1 MKTNLRKYL
10 ALLCALALTI
20 GCLPAGVFA
29 ASHKTMT
36 VETSGQ
42 QGIYDVSL
50 SVPGEADKLGVDIVY
65 VMSGTKLWND
75 GLVPAIV
82 DAIGAVVSGGTT
94 VNLGIIPFA
103 YDIDAI
109 MDLTP
114 IKTMDDVNGLE
125 QAIYDAYAAAQ
136 AKGFVG
142 NGNLENSLILAKKML
157 SNSALADHPER
168 QHLILIST
176 GHVYEFNGGENNEY
190 ASCAPVYDTTNKVVR
205 SSGGDWSYLR
215 NGGSSKYYIP
225 NAIVKTYNKNK
236 DKYDSAW
243 DCYWS
248 YIEKWVAND
257 KADEA
262 NGNPHVYNFG
272 LAEEVTTSDYN
283 FNKLTTTELKK
294 YPNLAYRTTLAENQ
308 LDTANAIIYERAM
321 WETYEYAKAN
331 IIDAGINF
339 YPIYAGMNTS
349 GAYDNVPGGTQYVGH
364 SFMNMLAGGKAA
376 QYSYTEDNGAF
387 FAPIKEKILYS
398 CSAGSTVE
406 NALGFVEGENG
417 YNFDFKADGTITLT
431 VGGVDYTTS
440 VADTKEGYDLS
451 LAFTDPEA
459 TEPTFW
465 LDYVK
470 GNGTTEEKFIL
481 TFGEDVSLERPL
493 VLDYQV
499 ELVNAADTAALKTVD
514 DKLYISNGA
523 TFKPVDSDG
532 KAGAEEQFNRPYVI
546 NWAATDIEISNA
558 KEFVEFADVANGKHP
573 FFAGEKHSFVD
584 QIIHLTNDID
594 LGDYWWYFY
603 DTSVGEEKIDHRID
617 GFRGIF
623 DGTKNETENYTIYN
637 VKFHAPEGSSKPNE
651 SFLSL
656 SMFRTVYGT
665 LQNFNIE
672 NVGGYWNDDH
682 TELKPLITGPSTRFF
697 TLAYKTSGALI
708 KNITAKNIDAEMLN
722 PEHISEE
729 MIATDLYTSFNGLL
743 GVVTWESGGT
753 CGNGAYTKVENCH
766 VVDANAVLYNNN
778 QYAGGGFAYKA
789 SEMSEFYDCSVDGL
803 TVEIM
808 GNSDNFGG
816 FIGEIGLASLAIR
829 CTVNNVDVTVHG
841 QNNAG
846 MGGFMGDTVGG
857 TGWGDSVHIE
867 DCSVENTTIDV
878 ATINAPLGGF
888 VGDLI
893 GGRSAFFERNTVAD
907 TVELIGTN
915 LGEGN
920 GTGYPGVGGF
930 LGGLFGRSNL
940 QANNEHAFTNC
951 STSAKILAGAAPAG
965 GFVGTALLGSS
976 NQMRVVFDTCAFN
989 GIVNT
994 ANTAVAFVGIGD
1006 IGTKGVDRNYDE
1018 YNNCTVSGAL
1028 VKGQSPENGQQVTLG
1043 GDYSYEME
1051 ADSGYATLESTIHN
1065 ETTYSSYKMPVAVE
1079 EPVVP
1084 AVAMFRL
1091 MRNAMP
1097 EATNDLVKVE
1107 FYLDQEATEPL
1118 HVFERY
1124 QNTALDGTNYPALEE
1139 SPEYALSEKKM
1150 AEVFGYMAHNDGL
1163 FQVTWFCED
1172 GTEFTAD
1179 TLVTGDMK
1187 VYATLTPVSADVT
1200 LEGEITMDSELA
1212 DGFDIVLNPGE
1223 EPLQT
1228 IPSENGKFTFAPL
1241 NFDKIGTYTFTV
1253 GQVIGD
1259 VETTVYDAS
1268 VYTVTITVSVENG
1281 KIVTDVQF
1289 LRNAE
1294 ATDKITFENKTISN
1308 VNIIVNGNSYMN
1320 SDPTDEY
1327 EFVLME
1333 GEEIKQN
1340 IYAMFGEF
1348 FTTLSFQK
1356 PGTYTYTISQV
1367 NGEDPT
1373 IAYDL
1378 SVYTLI
1384 VTVVREGDK
1393 LVATT
1398 QIKLGE
1404 ETVDTLT
1411 FANKTFDS
1419 IDVTLGG
1426 SVNLDEE
1433 STDEFQ
1439 FILMQGEDILQT
1451 IPSENGQFTFAPMNF
1466 NQIGTYTFTVSQI
1479 AGEDEDIVYDA
1490 SVYTVVITVQRQDYV
1505 LVATTQILLGD
1516 ETMEQ
1521 ISFSNETVIPETPM
1535 DPDGD
1540 GMFNVLLVMLVSMAL
1555 LGTCVVLKRKE
1566 N

>member
-1 MKTNLRKYL
+1 MKTNLKKYL

-103 YDIDAI
+103 YGIDAI

-190 ASCAPVYDTTNKVVR
+190 AACAPAYDTTNKTM
-205 SSGGDWSYLR
+205 SYGGSDWSRLR
-215 NGGSSKYYIP
+215 NAGSSQYRIP
-225 NAIVKTYNKNK
+225 DAIVNVYKANK
-236 DKYDSAW
+236 DLYASDW

-248 YIEKWVAND
+248 YIQKWVAAD
-257 KADEA
+257 KAEEA
-262 NGNPHVYNFG
+262 NGKPHAFHYG
-272 LAEEVTTSDYN
+272 LISDPAS
-283 FNKLTTTELKK
+283 FKGLSSLSTDEMKA
-294 YPNLAYRTTLAENQ
+294 YPNLPYNVALAAKD

-321 WETYEYAKAN
+321 YETYEYAKAN

-339 YPIYAGMNTS
+339 YPVYAGMYTS
-349 GAYDNVPGGTQYVGH
+349 GKSDNGYAGKNYVGH

-451 LAFTDPEA
+451 LAFTAPEA

-523 TFKPVDSDG
+523 TFKPVNSDG

-546 NWAATDIEISNA
+546 NWAATDIEIGNA

-672 NVGGYWNDDH
+672 NVGGYWNEDH
-682 TELKPLITGPSTRFF
+682 TALNPLITGPSTRFF
-697 TLAYKTSGALI
+697 TLAYKTCGALI

-722 PEHISEE
+722 PAHISEE

-789 SEMSEFYDCSVDGL
+789 SEMSEFYDCSVDSL

-829 CTVNNVDVTVHG
+829 CTVNNIDVTVHG

-867 DCSVENTTIDV
+867 DCSVENTTINV

-907 TVELIGTN
+907 TVKLIGTN
-915 LGEGN
+915 LGAGN

-940 QANNEHAFTNC
+940 QANNEHSFKNC

-965 GFVGTALLGSS
+965 GFVGTALLGSG

-1006 IGTKGVDRNYDE
+1006 IGTKGTDKNYDE
-1018 YNNCTVSGAL
+1018 YYNCTVSGAL
-1028 VKGQSPENGQQVTLG
+1028 IKGQSPENGQQITLG
-1043 GDYSYEME
+1043 GDYSSEME
-1051 ADSGYATLESTIHN
+1051 AGDGFSTLESTITQQ
-1065 ETTYSSYKMPVAVE
+1065 TTYSEYKNPVEPAPVA
-1079 EPVVP
+1079 PV
-1084 AVAMFRL
+1084 MYRM
-1091 MRNAMP
+1091 MRNVMP
-1097 EATNDLVKVE
+1097 AASNDLVKVE
-1107 FYLDQEATEPL
+1107 FFLDENATEPL
-1118 HVFERY
+1118 HSIERY
-1124 QNTALDGTNYPALEE
+1124 LNTALDGTNYPALEE
-1139 SPEYALSEKKM
+1139 SPNYALSAEKLE
-1150 AEVFGYMAHNDGL
+1150 AIFGYMAHEEQL
-1163 FQVTWFCED
+1163 VKVTWFCED

-1200 LEGEITMDSELA
+1200 LESEVTMDGELA
-1212 DGFDIVLNPGE
+1212 DGFDVVLNQGE
-1223 EPLQT
+1223 ETLQT

-1253 GQVIGD
+1253 SQVIGD

-1289 LRNAE
+1289 QRNAE
-1294 ATDKITFENKTISN
+1294 AADKVAFENKTISD
-1308 VNIIVNGNSYMN
+1308 VNIIVTGNSYMN
-1320 SDPTDEY
+1320 SEPTDEY

-1333 GEEIKQN
+1333 GEEIKQD

-1356 PGTYTYTISQV
+1356 PGTYTYTLHQV

-1384 VTVVREGDK
+1384 VTVVREGNK

-1404 ETVDTLT
+1404 ETVDTLN
-1411 FANKTFDS
+1411 FVNKTFDS

-1426 SVNLDEE
+1426 NSNLDDEP
-1433 STDEFQ
+1433 TGEFQ
-1439 FILMQGEDILQT
+1439 FVLMQGEDILQT
-1451 IPSENGQFTFAPMNF
+1451 IPTQNGQFTFAPMNF
-1466 NQIGTYTFTVSQI
+1466 DQIGTYTFTVSQVT
-1479 AGEDEDIVYDA
+1479 GEDEDIVYDA
-1490 SVYTVVITVQRQDYV
+1490 SVYTVVITVQRQDDV

-1516 ETMEQ
+1516 EAADQ

-1535 DPDGD
+1535 VPDGD

-1555 LGTCVVLKRKE
+1555 MGTCVVLKRKE

>member
-1 MKTNLRKYL
+1 MKTNLKKYL

-29 ASHKTMT
+29 ANITTGHAAQ
-36 VETSGQ
+36 VGGE
-42 QGIYDVSL
+42 QGVYDVELSIGGDSKVMDTDIVL
-50 SVPGEADKLGVDIVY
+50 IPYGYATFDEVFFAEAIKLFMPLIQAGSRVRLGVVGMSESGHEVILDMNNDPRAILPNDADAITVLLKEVAADAQKYAGGVNLESTLLTAKEMLAKDTSVPADRKYLF
-65 VMSGTKLWND
+65 MFNSGMTYFFDND
-75 GLVPAIV
+75 EGKTSTVP
-82 DAIGAVVSGGTT
+82 
-94 VNLGIIPFA
+94 
-103 YDIDAI
+103 
-109 MDLTP
+109 
-114 IKTMDDVNGLE
+114 
-125 QAIYDAYAAAQ
+125 IY
-136 AKGFVG
+136 
-142 NGNLENSLILAKKML
+142 
-157 SNSALADHPER
+157 
-168 QHLILIST
+168 
-176 GHVYEFNGGENNEY
+176 GENNV
-190 ASCAPVYDTTNKVVR
+190 PVWGNLSWMR
-205 SSGGDWSYLR
+205 FR
-215 NGGSSKYYIP
+215 NGSVNSNPGYYLPAAYSSWNEYWADVIKWIEADQDTYVHTVRTTYKNLYNSKIEHKVSSVRYGYTFCEDETP
-225 NAIVKTYNKNK
+225 TTAVPYFDSTKAATRNPKTNADAAHAFGYDRGMYEAWLAWEQMNQPAGTTITSVLKDSNGNNKTY
-236 DKYDSAW
+236 
-243 DCYWS
+243 
-248 YIEKWVAND
+248 
-257 KADEA
+257 EA
-262 NGNPHVYNFG
+262 LG
-272 LAEEVTTSDYN
+272 
-283 FNKLTTTELKK
+283 FNC
-294 YPNLAYRTTLAENQ
+294 
-308 LDTANAIIYERAM
+308 
-321 WETYEYAKAN
+321 
-331 IIDAGINF
+331 
-339 YPIYAGMNTS
+339 YPIYAGS
-349 GAYDNVPGGTQYVGH
+349 GASNHIGYQ
-364 SFMNMLAGGKAA
+364 FMNMLAGGNVAIYGEGMFSAIASEILDSVAA
-376 QYSYTEDNGAF
+376 DSY
-387 FAPIKEKILYS
+387 
-398 CSAGSTVE
+398 VE
-406 NALGFVEGENG
+406 NTIGSGEG
-417 YNFDFKADGTITLT
+417 YNFDFVVDAEKLSVDFGGANYKATAIGENTFEFRNTENEKLFELIYNPETDSFKFVTYVTVSNATLNYQVKWQEVPTAEAGGRIYLSNEATLT
-431 VGGVDYTTS
+431 
-440 VADTKEGYDLS
+440 
-451 LAFTDPEA
+451 
-459 TEPTFW
+459 
-465 LDYVK
+465 
-470 GNGTTEEKFIL
+470 
-481 TFGEDVSLERPL
+481 
-493 VLDYQV
+493 
-499 ELVNAADTAALKTVD
+499 
-514 DKLYISNGA
+514 
-523 TFKPVDSDG
+523 PVDSEHNEG
-532 KAGAEEQFNRPYVI
+532 EKVVLTRPSVI
-546 NWAATDIEISNA
+546 NWAATDIEIGNA

-829 CTVNNVDVTVHG
+829 CTVNNIDVTVHG

-907 TVELIGTN
+907 TVKLIGTN
-915 LGEGN
+915 LGAGN

-940 QANNEHAFTNC
+940 QANNEHSFKNC

-965 GFVGTALLGSS
+965 GFVGTALLGSG

-1006 IGTKGVDRNYDE
+1006 IGTKGTDKNYDE
-1018 YNNCTVSGAL
+1018 YYNCTVSGAL
-1028 VKGQSPENGQQVTLG
+1028 IKGQSPENGQQITLG

-1051 ADSGYATLESTIHN
+1051 AGDGFSTLESTITQQ
-1065 ETTYSSYKMPVAVE
+1065 TTYSEYKNPVEPAPVA
-1079 EPVVP
+1079 PV
-1084 AVAMFRL
+1084 MYRM
-1091 MRNAMP
+1091 MRNVMP
-1097 EATNDLVKVE
+1097 AASNDLVKVE
-1107 FYLDQEATEPL
+1107 FFLDENATEPL
-1118 HVFERY
+1118 HSIERY
-1124 QNTALDGTNYPALEE
+1124 LNTALDGTNYPALEE
-1139 SPEYALSEKKM
+1139 SPNYALSAEKLE
-1150 AEVFGYMAHNDGL
+1150 AIFGYMAHEEQL
-1163 FQVTWFCED
+1163 VKVTWFCED

-1200 LEGEITMDSELA
+1200 LESEVTMDGELA
-1212 DGFDIVLNPGE
+1212 DGFDVVLNQGE
-1223 EPLQT
+1223 ETLQT

-1289 LRNAE
+1289 QRNAE
-1294 ATDKITFENKTISN
+1294 AADKVAFENKTISD
-1308 VNIIVNGNSYMN
+1308 VNIIVSGNSYMN
-1320 SDPTDEY
+1320 SEPTDEY

-1333 GEEIKQN
+1333 GEEIKQD

-1356 PGTYTYTISQV
+1356 PGTYTYTLRQV

-1384 VTVVREGDK
+1384 VTVVREGNK

-1404 ETVDTLT
+1404 ETVDTLN
-1411 FANKTFDS
+1411 FVNKTFDS

-1426 SVNLDEE
+1426 NSNLDDEP
-1433 STDEFQ
+1433 TGEFQ
-1439 FILMQGEDILQT
+1439 FVLMQGEDILQT

-1466 NQIGTYTFTVSQI
+1466 DQIGTYTFTVSQVT
-1479 AGEDEDIVYDA
+1479 GEDEDIVYDA
-1490 SVYTVVITVQRQDYV
+1490 SVYTVVITVQRQDDV